1 MPDISPALIY
11 DSLDERRLALFIGR
25 QIEAPRRRFIFRQ
38 LADFVLQT
46 GIATVILAAP
56 DTDLRD
62 AIAGL
67 GADVDFIAADA
78 DLAALRPDRT
88 AIFSPTQEPGVLSLL
103 GQRLAGQMLLCYG
116 VDPADEASLPSA
128 TGWPGVDPDRPTVL
142 IWEDIDSD
150 FTGLRPNVAV
160 LDRDPFGLLYPQ
172 PQSPPPGG
180 DDQSKGDIDYHAG
193 GDDDKGSDTPPPP
206 PPPPPPSGSRGAHKV
221 SLRIDAA
228 VPERVVLNQAFILAV
243 AVRQPNSPLLAEED
257 LTVVR
262 SGRAEVAFQGQEPAQ
277 LRLRVSA
284 PDCRIDGRDSVTFSL
299 APGEDKDPVFFN
311 LTPLRAGKIN
321 IIIYLFQKS
330 TSPLGNSRLS
340 TQVEGEVSGQVAM
353 QVQSH
358 PLAAM
363 PLGVGRQVEEKE
375 RQYQTAAGLL
385 TRLIGELSKVPHGEV
400 YALLE
405 ARIDET
411 KELIKQLGREI
422 DEIVQPA

>member
-11 DSLDERRLALFIGR
+11 DSLDERRLALYIGR
-25 QIEAPRRRFIFRQ
+25 QIEAPRRRFIVRQ

-46 GIATVILAAP
+46 GIATVILAAA

-67 GADVDFIAADA
+67 GADVDFIAADV

-103 GQRLAGQMLLCYG
+103 GQRLAGQILLCYG

-150 FTGLRPNVAV
+150 FTGLRPNVVV

-172 PQSPPPGG
+172 PHSAPPGG
-180 DDQSKGDIDYHAG
+180 DDQSKGLDDDIDFHPG
-193 GDDDKGSDTPPPP
+193 GDDDKESDT
-206 PPPPPPSGSRGAHKV
+206 PPPPSGSRGAHKE

-243 AVRQPNSPLLAEED
+243 AVRQMNSPLLAEED
-257 LTVVR
+257 LTIVR

-340 TQVEGEVSGQVAM
+340 TQAEGEVSGQVAM
-353 QVQSH
+353 QIQSH

-385 TRLIGELSKVPHGEV
+385 TRLTGELSKVPHGEV

-422 DEIVQPA
+422 DEMYQPA